1 MRDQLQRRGLVGWQM
16 VFGDGQV
23 QADAEDNA
31 DAFRCS
37 SHISGTSCTVRDGSC
52 GKRNHFGE
60 HAAQFLAV
68 DENVVRP
75 FEHDVLA
82 ERAAAIADGRDNRVA
97 RLAAGDHLQPA
108 VDGRVPH
115 NRRRH
120 ADHQGDGMNDSPPR
134 WSIDG
139 RDGHGRSVCSSAQ
152 IATIS
157 RPVQSRPPQPSRP
170 SRLVEPNSA
179 PLRTNSAAYVLVE
192 PLSPARSP
200 GRLRRRCVAWS
211 MRNPIW
217 SS

>member
-23 QADAEDNA
+23 QADAEDDA
-31 DAFRCS
+31 DAFRCG
-37 SHISGTSCTVRDGSC
+37 SHISGTSRTVRDGSC

-115 NRRRH
+115 NRRSTLTTRET
-120 ADHQGDGMNDSPPR
+120 MNDSPT
-134 WSIDG
+134 
-139 RDGHGRSVCSSAQ
+139 A
-152 IATIS
+152 
-157 RPVQSRPPQPSRP
+157 
-170 SRLVEPNSA
+170 LVH
-179 PLRTNSAAYVLVE
+179 
-192 PLSPARSP
+192 
-200 GRLRRRCVAWS
+200 
-211 MRNPIW
+211 
-217 SS
+217 